1 MEKKLEK
8 KFSIKKITGSREM
21 SLAAILILLCTF
33 VQFKNSAFLTPGM
46 MESLFK
52 NYAVT
57 MIMALGMMCVLLI
70 GGIDIAVGST
80 LGFSGM
86 CASLMLRDNPGLP
99 VMVVFLISVAVGTA
113 CGLLIGLVV
122 SYGKV
127 PPIIAT
133 LGGMYI
139 FRGLAY
145 LAADNEWV
153 SAYQFSESYKNFAQK
168 KYLGF
173 GLVNNLIVI
182 TAVIYILFFLFLKW
196 TRLGRKIYAVGSN
209 PRAAEVSGIPVRGVK
224 VMCYSLLGFLTGLC
238 GAVYTSLY
246 ASAQG
251 DMGTGLEMDVIAA
264 CVVGGVSLNGGRGSV
279 AGVFLGALLMA
290 VVGKTLP
297 LIGISQFGQTAMK
310 GLIILAAVILNI
322 LAQRTMDKNNR
333 KSLGELSIATNHQS
347 GRKQ

>member
-1 MEKKLEK
+1 MEK
-8 KFSIKKITGSREM
+8 KFSLKKITSSRET
-21 SLAAILILLCTF
+21 SLVIVLIILCAF
-33 VQFKNSAFLTPGM
+33 VQFRNSAFLTPGM

-52 NYAVT
+52 NYAVS

-86 CASLMLRDNPGLP
+86 CASLFLRDHPGMP
-99 VMVVFLISVAVGTA
+99 VIIIFLISIAVGTA
-113 CGLLIGLVV
+113 CGLLIGLVI

-145 LAADNEWV
+145 LVAKNEWV
-153 SAYQFSESYKNFAQK
+153 SAYQFTDSYKNFAQA

-173 GLVNNLIVI
+173 GVLNNLIVLTI
-182 TAVIYILFFLFLKW
+182 LIYVLFFIFLKW
-196 TRLGRKIYAVGSN
+196 TTLGRKVYAVGSN
-209 PRAAEVSGIPVRGVK
+209 AEAAQVSGIKIGRVK
-224 VMCYSLLGFLTGLC
+224 IMCYAILGFLTGLC
-238 GAVYTSLY
+238 GAIYTSLY

-279 AGVFLGALLMA
+279 AGVFLGALTMA
-290 VVGKTLP
+290 VVGKALP
-297 LIGISQFGQTAMK
+297 LIGVSQFWQTAIK
-310 GLIILAAVILNI
+310 GLIIILAVILNV
-322 LAQRTMDKNNR
+322 LAQRAMDRNNL
-333 KSLGELSIATNHQS
+333 K
-347 GRKQ
+347 GREM

>member
-1 MEKKLEK
+1 MKK
-8 KFSIKKITGSREM
+8 KFNLKSITSSRET
-21 SLAAILILLCTF
+21 SLVIVLIILCTF
-33 VQFKNSAFLTPGM
+33 VQFRNSVFLTPSM
-46 MESLFK
+46 IENLFK

-86 CASLMLRDNPGLP
+86 CASLFLRDHPGMP
-99 VMVVFLISVAVGTA
+99 VIVIFLISIVIGTA
-113 CGLLIGLVV
+113 CGTLIGLIV

-133 LGGMYI
+133 LGGMYV

-145 LAADNEWV
+145 LVAKNEWV
-153 SAYQFSESYKNFAQK
+153 AAYQFTDGYKDFAQS

-173 GLVNNLIVI
+173 GLVNNLIIITVI
-182 TAVIYILFFLFLKW
+182 IYILFFIFFKW
-196 TRLGRKIYAVGSN
+196 TTTGRKIYAVGSN
-209 PRAAEVSGIPVRGVK
+209 AEAAEVSGIKINRVK
-224 VMCYSLLGFLTGLC
+224 IMCYGILGFLTGLC
-238 GAVYTSLY
+238 GAIYTSLY

-279 AGVFLGALLMA
+279 VGVFLGALIMA
-290 VVGKTLP
+290 VVGRALP
-297 LIGISQFGQTAMK
+297 LIGVSQFWQTAIK
-310 GLIILAAVILNI
+310 GLIIIAAVILNV
-322 LAQRTMDKNNR
+322 LTQRAMDKNNL
-333 KSLGELSIATNHQS
+333 K
-347 GRKQ
+347 GREM

>member
-1 MEKKLEK
+1 MEK
-8 KFSIKKITGSREM
+8 KFSLKKITSSRET
-21 SLAAILILLCTF
+21 SLVIVLIILCAF
-33 VQFKNSAFLTPGM
+33 VQFRNSSFLTPGTIEGM
-46 MESLFK
+46 FK

-86 CASLMLRDNPGLP
+86 CASLVLRDHPDMP
-99 VMVVFLISVAVGTA
+99 VLLVFLISIGLGTL

-133 LGGMYI
+133 LGGMYVL
-139 FRGLAY
+139 RGLAY
-145 LAADNEWV
+145 LVAKNEWV
-153 SAYQFSESYKNFAQK
+153 SAYQFSESYTDFAQS

-173 GLVNNLIVI
+173 GLLNNLIVLTI
-182 TAVIYILFFLFLKW
+182 IIYILFFIFLKW
-196 TRLGRKIYAVGSN
+196 TTIGRKIYAVGSN
-209 PRAAEVSGIPVRGVK
+209 AEAAEVSGIKIKGVK
-224 VMCYSLLGFLTGLC
+224 IMCYAILGFLTGLC
-238 GAVYTSLY
+238 GAIYTSLY

-279 AGVFLGALLMA
+279 AGVFLGALTMA
-290 VVGKTLP
+290 IVGRALP
-297 LIGISQFGQTAMK
+297 LIGVSQFWQTAIK
-310 GLIILAAVILNI
+310 GLIIIAAVILNV
-322 LAQRTMDKNNR
+322 LAQRAMDRNNL
-333 KSLGELSIATNHQS
+333 K
-347 GRKQ
+347 GRDM

>member
-1 MEKKLEK
+1 MEK
-8 KFSIKKITGSREM
+8 KFSLKKITSSRET
-21 SLAAILILLCTF
+21 SLVIVLIILCVF
-33 VQFKNSAFLTPGM
+33 VQFRNSSFLTPGTIEGM
-46 MESLFK
+46 FK

-86 CASLMLRDNPGLP
+86 CASLFLRDHPDMP
-99 VMVVFLISVAVGTA
+99 VLLVFLISIGLGTL

-133 LGGMYI
+133 LGGMYVL
-139 FRGLAY
+139 RGLAY
-145 LAADNEWV
+145 LVAKNEWV
-153 SAYQFSESYKNFAQK
+153 SAYQFSESYTDFAQS

-173 GLVNNLIVI
+173 GLLNNLIVLTI
-182 TAVIYILFFLFLKW
+182 IIYILFFIFLKW
-196 TRLGRKIYAVGSN
+196 TTIGRKIYAVGSN
-209 PRAAEVSGIPVRGVK
+209 AEAAEVSGIKIKGVK
-224 VMCYSLLGFLTGLC
+224 IMCYAILGFLTGLC
-238 GAVYTSLY
+238 GAIYTSLY

-279 AGVFLGALLMA
+279 TGVFLGALTMA
-290 VVGKTLP
+290 IVGRALP
-297 LIGISQFGQTAMK
+297 LIGVSQFWQTAIK
-310 GLIILAAVILNI
+310 GLIIIAAVVLNV
-322 LAQRTMDKNNR
+322 LAQRAMDRNNL
-333 KSLGELSIATNHQS
+333 K
-347 GRKQ
+347 GRDL